1 MSTPSLAAI
10 AFTLMTL
17 TSPALAATPWQSCS
31 GPPVADAASEL
42 LPCTDRPNCV
52 STEHPAD
59 ERRITPPQ
67 GLSFEALRK
76 ASLAEPRSQI
86 VAEGPTWFIAHFRSR
101 LFGFVDE
108 AHVIQRADGQ
118 LAVRSGACSGYS
130 DFGVNRAR
138 LLRIFTRA
146 SGGNR
151 LE

>member
-1 MSTPSLAAI
+1 MSNNALAAI
-10 AFTLMTL
+10 ALTIMTL
-17 TSPALAATPWQSCS
+17 STPATAATPWQSCS
-31 GPPVADAASEL
+31 GPPVTDAAREL

-59 ERRITPPQ
+59 ERRIVPPAAV
-67 GLSFEALRK
+67 SFDALRL
-76 ASLAEPRSQI
+76 AALAEPRSQI
-86 VAEGPTWFIAHFRSR
+86 VAEGPQWFIAHFRSR
-101 LFGFVDE
+101 LFGFIDE
-108 AHVIQRADGQ
+108 AHVIQRPDGQ

-146 SGGNR
+146 SGTKR